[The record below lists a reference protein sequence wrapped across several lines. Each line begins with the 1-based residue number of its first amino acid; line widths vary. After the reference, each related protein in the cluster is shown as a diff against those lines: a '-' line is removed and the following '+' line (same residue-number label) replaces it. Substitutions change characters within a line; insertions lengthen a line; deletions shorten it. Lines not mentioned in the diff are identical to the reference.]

1 MEFTMIAIKN
11 FRNFKDV
18 NIEISNKNV
27 FFGMNNFGKTNFLHA
42 IRYVLDRNF
51 RKVDFTESDFHKKNI
66 SDPIEI
72 TIGIDVGNVDD
83 IDCQKLRASIKG
95 ALSSTQD
102 VIYIRLIAEYD
113 IEEMSASPVLYWG
126 GRS

>member
-1 MEFTMIAIKN
+1 MIAIKN